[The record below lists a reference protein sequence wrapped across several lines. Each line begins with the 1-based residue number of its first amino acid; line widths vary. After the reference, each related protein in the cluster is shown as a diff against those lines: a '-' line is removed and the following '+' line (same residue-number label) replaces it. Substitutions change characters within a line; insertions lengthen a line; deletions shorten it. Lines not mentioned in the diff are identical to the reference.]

1 MNNTNIKNYQTLAI
15 LGTILGIFSPCCIG
29 IIIGGIGI
37 YMSSQVTQQL
47 KNDEIEKAQSTANTV
62 KIMSYIAIALGIIGI
77 IMNIIALQSGL
88 MDEYMN
94 TLNQIQ

>member
-1 MNNTNIKNYQTLAI
+1 MNNTNIKNHQTLAI